1 MNAAPRPVC
10 LVTGG
15 AKRIGRAIVEAL
27 AGDFDMAIHAN
38 RSLAEADALANEIAT
53 TGVRAA
59 AFAADFSDP
68 ESAARLVDQAAAYF
82 GRLDLLVNSA
92 SRFEYDSPS
101 EFSAVKMQEML
112 SVNLVA
118 QVAAARA
125 FGNVGSPSATLINIL
140 DNKVFAPNPDFF
152 SYSLAKFALKG
163 ATEMLAQHFRGRM
176 RVCGIAPS
184 NTLISGDQTDDTFA
198 QGWARTLTG
207 SGPTPADIASTI
219 RFIWSTKSVNG
230 EIIVLDGGQRLM
242 SLERDVAFLSE

>member
-1 MNAAPRPVC
+1 MSPEPKKVC

-15 AKRIGRAIVEAL
+15 AKRIGRAIVTSL
-27 AGDFDMAIHAN
+27 ARDFDVAIHTNNSVSDAET
-38 RSLAEADALANEIAT
+38 LAAELARQGAT
-53 TGVRAA
+53 AA
-59 AFAADFSDP
+59 VFAADFSKPD
-68 ESAARLVDQAAAYF
+68 EAGRLVEAVAARF

-92 SRFEYDSPS
+92 SRFEYDTPS
-101 EFSAVKMQEML
+101 EFTAAKMQEL
-112 SVNLVA
+112 LAINLVA
-118 QVAAARA
+118 QLAAARA
-125 FGNVGSPSATLINIL
+125 FGEVGSPSATLINML

-184 NTLISGDQTDDTFA
+184 NTLVSGDQTDATFA
-198 QGWARTLTG
+198 EGWARTLTG
-207 SGPTPADIASTI
+207 RGPTPADIADTV
-219 RFIWSTKSVNG
+219 RFIWSTKSLNG